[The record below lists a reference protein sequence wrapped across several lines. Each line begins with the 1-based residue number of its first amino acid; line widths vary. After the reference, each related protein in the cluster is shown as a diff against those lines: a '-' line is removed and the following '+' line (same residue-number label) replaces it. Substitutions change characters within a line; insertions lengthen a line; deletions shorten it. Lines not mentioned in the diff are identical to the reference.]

1 MAKERW
7 PSLALNRSNPQT
19 FDADPSGDPTAMSFH
34 NLSVELLEKILSK
47 LHYFDICNVK
57 LVSGTAGY
65 AL

>member
-1 MAKERW
+1 
-7 PSLALNRSNPQT
+7 
-19 FDADPSGDPTAMSFH
+19 MSFH